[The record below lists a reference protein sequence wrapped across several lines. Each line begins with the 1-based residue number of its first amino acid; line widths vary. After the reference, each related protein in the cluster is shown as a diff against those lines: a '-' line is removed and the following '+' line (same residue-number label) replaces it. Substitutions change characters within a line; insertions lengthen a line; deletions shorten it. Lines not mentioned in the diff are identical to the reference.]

1 MKPPTTDSR
10 RAFFAD
16 TPGST
21 LLSSLDEERLPRHV
35 AVIMDGNGRWAASR
49 GLPRLAGHRAGAKA
63 VKETIAAALEI
74 GLEVL
79 TIYSFS
85 SENWSRP
92 EEEVSGLMDLFVEV
106 LQRELD
112 NLQQRGVRVV
122 VAGQRDGLPKHT
134 RAAFDACE
142 RDTASNTT
150 MTLVVALNYGGRQ
163 EIIDAVRAVGSA
175 CANGTMLVD
184 DIDEHVFASHLY
196 TAGLPDPDLVIRTS
210 GEMRVSNFLLW
221 QIAYAELWVTETL
234 WPDFD
239 RHELL
244 RGVVEFQGRVRR
256 FGGSE

>member
-1 MKPPTTDSR
+1 
-10 RAFFAD
+10 
-16 TPGST
+16 
-21 LLSSLDEERLPRHV
+21 
-35 AVIMDGNGRWAASR
+35 MDGNGRWAESR

-92 EEEVSGLMDLFVEV
+92 KDEVSGLMDLFVEI

-122 VAGQRDGLPKHT
+122 VAGRREGLPRHT

-142 RDTASNTT
+142 RDTAHNTT

-163 EIIDAVRAVGSA
+163 EIIDAVQAVAQA
-175 CANGTMLVD
+175 CAQGTFDVD
-184 DIDEHVFASHLY
+184 GLDEESFASHLY
-196 TAGLPDPDLVIRTS
+196 TSGLPDPDLVIRTS
-210 GEMRVSNFLLW
+210 GEMRISNFLLW
-221 QIAYAELWVTETL
+221 QIAYSEFWVTETL

-244 RGVVEFQGRVRR
+244 RGIVEFQGRVRR